1 MFGLNPM
8 ELMIVGAVAVLL
20 FGSKLPSVAR
30 SMGQSMMQ
38 FKRGMHELH
47 DEVNYAGAGSR
58 ATPKVKH
65 YHEIDDRDESTAPK
79 FEPPKFEPPS
89 AEPSAAEPSTA
100 EPTAG

>member
-47 DEVNYAGAGSR
+47 
-58 ATPKVKH
+58 
-65 YHEIDDRDESTAPK
+65 
-79 FEPPKFEPPS
+79 
-89 AEPSAAEPSTA
+89 
-100 EPTAG
+100 